1 MALQRDLSL
10 TNLILA
16 VVTGT
21 IGSGWL
27 FAPYFTAKLAGGG
40 SLLAWSVG
48 GLMAFLLA
56 LVFAELGSVVPSSG
70 ALAQIPLLSHGR
82 LSGFIGGW
90 AVWLSYVAL
99 PAVELL
105 ALLEYLSSSLP
116 WLTVQHNGG
125 EELSLAGH
133 AVAVLLLILLC
144 WINLNG
150 VRSLARWI
158 DNLTWWKL
166 IVPVGVAITL
176 MLISGHWGNLRL
188 PVGGTQ
194 GADVVQAV
202 GSGGVLFSLLGFRTA
217 MDLAGEARRPSRDV
231 PLAMGLG
238 LGICLAI
245 YLLLQLSFLVSVPPD
260 QLTNGWHSLSL
271 SAHGGPIVA
280 LAMGLGLS
288 WMVTLLLIDAVVSPG
303 ATALTYVGVSARISW
318 MMGECGLVPKALGK
332 LNRQGV
338 PHVAL
343 ILSTLVSA
351 LMLAVGPGW
360 QSIVSFLTS
369 TLIIALATGPISLMA
384 LRRQLPNAPRGYQLP
399 MASWLCP
406 LSFVMATWAISWCGR
421 SALEGAVLCI
431 GIPTLLFVA
440 HRRWTGIDMDVRSAL
455 WWPLYLGLLVL
466 NTELFG
472 DGGLLQLPQ
481 AGQLLVLAGIA
492 LGVMPLAVFSALT
505 EASPHAQLEG
515 TSTT

>member
-1 MALQRDLSL
+1 M
-10 TNLILA
+10 
-16 VVTGT
+16 
-21 IGSGWL
+21 
-27 FAPYFTAKLAGGG
+27 
-40 SLLAWSVG
+40 
-48 GLMAFLLA
+48 
-56 LVFAELGSVVPSSG
+56 
-70 ALAQIPLLSHGR
+70 LSHGR

-194 GADVVQAV
+194 GADVVRAV
-202 GSGGVLFSLLGFRTA
+202 GSGRVLFSLLGFRTA
-217 MDLAGEARRPSRDV
+217 MDARITPQVWS
-231 PLAMGLG
+231 
-238 LGICLAI
+238 LAI

-318 MMGECGLVPKALGK
+318 MMGECGLVPKAQGQM
-332 LNRQGV
+332 NRQGV

-431 GIPTLLFVA
+431 GIPTLLFVV

-472 DGGLLQLPQ
+472 DGGLLPLPQ
-481 AGQLLVLAGIA
+481 AEQLLVLAGIA